1 MLETVWDLT
10 VWGLII
16 TIVVLTV
23 GAVVYFALDSILI
36 LLRGEA

>member
-1 MLETVWDLT
+1 MLELLWDLA

-16 TIVVLTV
+16 TVVVLTV
-23 GAVVYFALDSILI
+23 GAVLYFALDSILI